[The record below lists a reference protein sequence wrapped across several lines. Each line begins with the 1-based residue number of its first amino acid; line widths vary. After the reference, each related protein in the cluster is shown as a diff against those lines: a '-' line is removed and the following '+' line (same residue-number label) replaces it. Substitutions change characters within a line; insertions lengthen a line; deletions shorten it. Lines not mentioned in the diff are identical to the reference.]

1 MVYILS
7 PHGNQL
13 GCNMAAAGD
22 VYERELKALLS
33 GDDKALTKMVKTC
46 NAMEKAGYD
55 SLRVNPYMVIRAA
68 GSLGVDIVA
77 LRWDFAF
84 PIEVKSSADDVLH
97 FSKSQR
103 LTDQANGMLDDCCRS
118 HLVPIYAYRY
128 KGFKGDPWR
137 IFTIPTDHEF
147 KGRNA
152 MLYRRI
158 PKIDTSASGN
168 LIMRWNEGMKL
179 SDFIMYTGMTDYSAG
194 ERGEA
199 VRTHRAHHRSG

>member
-1 MVYILS
+1 
-7 PHGNQL
+7 
-13 GCNMAAAGD
+13 
-22 VYERELKALLS
+22 
-33 GDDKALTKMVKTC
+33 
-46 NAMEKAGYD
+46 
-55 SLRVNPYMVIRAA
+55 VNPYMVIRAA

-152 MLYRRI
+152 LLYRRI

-168 LIMRWNEGMKL
+168 LIMRWSEGMKL